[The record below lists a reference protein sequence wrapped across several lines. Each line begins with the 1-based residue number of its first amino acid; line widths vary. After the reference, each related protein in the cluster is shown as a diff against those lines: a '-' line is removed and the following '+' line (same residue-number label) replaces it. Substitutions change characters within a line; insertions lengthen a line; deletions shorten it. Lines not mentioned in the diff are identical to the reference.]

1 MDRSALR
8 GGGCAL
14 LYGVRGNRLGNL
26 ADRRSHLCTTGMIA
40 EERVT
45 TRAVAFRTHT
55 VTGQDIGSHGG
66 EDENGVERRCQAL
79 EVGAESAHL
88 SLPDTRGYA
97 KKHCQ
102 SIANPGTPSASDMI
116 DR

>member
-55 VTGQDIGSHGG
+55 VTGQDIGSHGEKMKMG
-66 EDENGVERRCQAL
+66 WSEDVRPWKWGQSQPTFLCLRPVGTRKNIAKALPTRERPRHQ
-79 EVGAESAHL
+79 
-88 SLPDTRGYA
+88 
-97 KKHCQ
+97 
-102 SIANPGTPSASDMI
+102 I
-116 DR
+116 